1 MTPFSASQPADQ
13 VQYRSVSGLAV
24 LALLL
29 GILSVIALAHPGA
42 WIMPLPAIVCSLWAL
57 RRIQRQPDELLGR
70 KAALIGLVLALGFGT
85 WAPSRYY
92 CDRWLLNRQARE
104 FIEQWFQFVFQ
115 GELEVAHQA
124 TLDYYLRQPE
134 GTLLDEFYQNN
145 PEDLTELQTYFSRGL
160 AQDVVDLGAEGRTR
174 FEKSLGMF
182 FIGSSCQIT
191 QRFLV
196 YRGDQ
201 EEPVAHA
208 QIRAARDVEQD
219 VVYWTVVGLA
229 DADLI
234 DAQTTP

>member
-1 MTPFSASQPADQ
+1 MTPISAPETVDH

-29 GILSVIALAHPGA
+29 GVLSATALAHPGA
-42 WIMPLPAIVCSLWAL
+42 WVMPLPAIVCSLWAL

-70 KAALIGLVLALGFGT
+70 KAALIGLTLALGFGT

-104 FIEQWFQFVFQ
+104 FIEEWFQYVLQ

-134 GTLLDEFYQNN
+134 GTLLDEFYQDN
-145 PEDLTELQTYFSRGL
+145 PEDLTELQTFFSRGI
-160 AQDVVDLGAEGRTR
+160 AQDLVDLGADGRVR
-174 FEKSLGMF
+174 FEKSLEMLFVG
-182 FIGSSCQIT
+182 GSCQIS
-191 QRFLV
+191 QRFLL
-196 YRGDQ
+196 YRTDQ
-201 EEPVAHA
+201 DEPVARA
-208 QIRAARDVEQD
+208 QIRVARDTQQD
-219 VVYWTVVGLA
+219 VVYWTVLGLV

-234 DAQTTP
+234 D